1 VATRYSL
8 VGAVGAGTAATA
20 QAALTIVRTIQGLA
34 TRRISAK
41 NLGGPIL
48 IGQIA
53 AQSAKLGIDAFLA
66 VLGLI
71 SINLALLNL
80 LPIPVLDGG
89 QAVFLIYEAVVRRP
103 IPVKLREGLML
114 VGIAFVVLLM
124 LLANWNDVR
133 RLFGW

>member
-1 VATRYSL
+1 MS
-8 VGAVGAGTAATA
+8 AGTGATA
-20 QAALTIVRTIQGLA
+20 QAALTIVRTFRGLA

-53 AQSAKLGIDAFLA
+53 AQSAKLGIDAFLG